1 MADKRQDQDD
11 FWDLDKLIPKKHVI
25 GRHSENDIRQRLDD
39 KPSPRMR
46 PFASQVLLHEYKDTT
61 PEDTH
66 ASSENTRLTQFSG
79 SGVSNAQ
86 TYVPLRQTLIT
97 RVTIRRYEGQYDFY
111 DRFRRS
117 ALLYYDVPG
126 EPAPFV
132 PFFSYMPQYEQMS
145 KAQKDYYF
153 FWRSEVRCGRFPKSD
168 YAYMYLY
175 VYEILNLPEK
185 KTAQEGLSILI
196 DLWVT
201 YRHAMRSLDK
211 VFSVWIQDYCLLYR
225 LTPPMEKLAP
235 FLADLIEVT
244 SFKEFYLLDA
254 EKMTNESIG
263 SLIGYFSDYDYHTC
277 RYCTGDS
284 KAVFETHMHGALVP
298 VLAHMLH
305 AAEWLHTPASL
316 IVRDA
321 FPNSLCTH
329 KVKCRLEIEYHPI
342 ARAIQLREGVTAAVK
357 YTENRLR
364 ALLGVKSRLSVK
376 GLKDEYKA
384 VIDTY
389 FNAVF
394 EDVRAAQKPPAPAY
408 EHKYD
413 APKEALSM
421 TGAMDIEKRSWNNT
435 FRLVSESEAKEL
447 KETEKTSDITRQNC
461 VSEEKEPVNVL
472 EICQDTATPVSAD
485 IHFGLTDAHMDLL
498 RRALLGEVEADAS
511 TDVLAETINETFSE
525 QFGDIVL
532 CASDG
537 GYALIEDYREDIAAW
552 LLKLPE

>member
-1 MADKRQDQDD
+1 MADRRQDQDD
-11 FWDLDKLIPKKHVI
+11 FWDLDKLIPKKQAMGNYAAHTPDLT
-25 GRHSENDIRQRLDD
+25 RKETSSHRL
-39 KPSPRMR
+39 K
-46 PFASQVLLHEYKDTT
+46 PFASQVQLPVY
-61 PEDTH
+61 EDV
-66 ASSENTRLTQFSG
+66 ARQNAPSFSENTRLTKSPAQG
-79 SGVSNAQ
+79 IADVQ

-97 RVTIRRYEGQYDFY
+97 RVTVRRYNGQYDFY

-126 EPAPFV
+126 EESAFV

-145 KAQKDYYF
+145 GAQKKYYF
-153 FWRSEVRCGRFPKSD
+153 FWRSQVRCGRFLKSD
-168 YAYMYLY
+168 YAYIYLY

-185 KTAQEGLSILI
+185 QTAEEGLSVLI

-201 YRHAMRSLDK
+201 YRHAMRTLDK
-211 VFSVWIQDYCLLYR
+211 VFSVWVQDYCLLYR
-225 LTPPMEKLAP
+225 LTPPMEKLSP

-244 SFKEFYLLDA
+244 TFKEFYLLDA
-254 EKMTNESIG
+254 QKMTNESIG

-284 KAVFETHMHGALVP
+284 KEIFQTHMRGALAP
-298 VLAHMLH
+298 VLSHMLH

-316 IVRDA
+316 IVREA

-342 ARAIQLREGVTAAVK
+342 ARATQLREGVTAAVK

-384 VIDTY
+384 TIDRY
-389 FNAVF
+389 FDAVF
-394 EDVRAAQKPPAPAY
+394 EVVRAAQKPPVAEY

-413 APKEALSM
+413 APKESLSM
-421 TGAMDIEKRSWNNT
+421 AGAMDIEQRSWDNT
-435 FRLVSESEAKEL
+435 FRLVSEFEAEEL
-447 KETEKTSDITRQNC
+447 KENLISADKTGQKTKD
-461 VSEEKEPVNVL
+461 KEIENTMPTVQTTD
-472 EICQDTATPVSAD
+472 ETVSAEGR
-485 IHFGLTDAHMDLL
+485 FGLSDAHVDML
-498 RRALLGEVEADAS
+498 RRALSGEVQGDAEV
-511 TDVLAETINETFSE
+511 DMLAETINETFSE

-537 GYALIEDYREDIAAW
+537 GYALIEEYREDVEAW
-552 LLKLPE
+552 LLKIQR